1 MRNGEFIV
9 STQQFFFQYSEERTI
24 FDFKFYLYSPQLE
37 VDKTIEEGVYIIPLR
52 NTTHQPCV
60 YNTVILVDNVTD
72 FQLCFSFLHTEL

>member
-9 STQQFFFQYSEERTI
+9 STQQFVFQYSEERTI
-24 FDFKFYLYSPQLE
+24 CDFKFYLYSPQLE

-72 FQLCFSFLHTEL
+72 FQLCFSLLHAEL